1 MVDDTDEK
9 EQNFKNICSVVKWF
23 NQDKGFGFV
32 EPANGIGDAFIH
44 ISTVKKA
51 GYTSLVKGA
60 KVDCDVV
67 KGPKGI
73 QVLSVVDIKGN
84 EETKKY
90 GSGVDGEVKFYNV
103 EKGFGFIVSEEG
115 GEPSEIYI
123 SKNALIRSDINN
135 LETGQKVK
143 VVAGV
148 GSKGLVAETI
158 ELVDEDLEV

>member
-1 MVDDTDEK
+1 MTNNKDDQ

-44 ISTVKKA
+44 ISTIKKA

-84 EETKKY
+84 DETKKY
-90 GSGVDGEVKFYNV
+90 GKGVSGEVKFYNV
-103 EKGFGFIVSEEG
+103 EKGFGFVVSEQDSDN
-115 GEPSEIYI
+115 SEIYI
-123 SKNALIRSDINN
+123 SKNALIRSNLNN

-158 ELVDEDLEV
+158 ELIEE

>member
-1 MVDDTDEK
+1 MSNDSEK
-9 EQNFKNICSVVKWF
+9 EQNFKNICSIVKWF

-84 EETKKY
+84 DETKKY
-90 GSGVDGEVKFYNV
+90 GSGVTGEVKFYNID
-103 EKGFGFIVSEEG
+103 KGFGFVVSEDESG
-115 GEPSEIYI
+115 SSEIYI
-123 SKNALIRSDINN
+123 SKNALLRSEIDS

-143 VVAGV
+143 VVAGI

-158 ELVDEDLEV
+158 ELIPED